1 MTTEKIKEL
10 MDACYMAK
18 RVRDMLPKLPDGVTP
33 SYIRFLDTIRKL
45 KEHQETVKISDISD
59 FMQLPRPGV
68 TRTVTEMEKKGY
80 LEKYSSDQDGRITY
94 VDITDAGEVLSDKYD
109 RIYFANLSQYMAGIS
124 QQDADCTI
132 STINKLYN
140 FMYERRD
147 HFE

>member
-33 SYIRFLDTIRKL
+33 SYIHVLDTIRKL
-45 KEHQETVKISDISD
+45 KELQEEVKISDISD

-68 TRTVTEMEKKGY
+68 TRTVTEMAKKGY
-80 LEKYSSDQDGRITY
+80 LKKYSSDQDGRITY
-94 VDITDAGEVLSDKYD
+94 VDITDAGEALSDKYD
-109 RIYFANLSQYMAGIS
+109 RIYFANLSQYMADIS

-140 FMYERRD
+140 LMYERRD

>member
-45 KEHQETVKISDISD
+45 KERQETVKISDISD

-68 TRTVTEMEKKGY
+68 TRTITEMEKKGY
-80 LEKYSSDQDGRITY
+80 LKKYSSEQDGRITY
-94 VDITDAGEVLSDKYD
+94 VDITDAGEALSDKYD

-140 FMYERRD
+140 IMYERRD

>member
-33 SYIRFLDTIRKL
+33 SYIHVLDTIRKL
-45 KEHQETVKISDISD
+45 KELQEEVKISDISD
-59 FMQLPRPGV
+59 FIQLPRPGV
-68 TRTVTEMEKKGY
+68 TRTVTEMAKKGY
-80 LEKYSSDQDGRITY
+80 LKKYSSDQDGRITY
-94 VDITDAGEVLSDKYD
+94 VDITDAGEALSDKYD
-109 RIYFANLSQYMAGIS
+109 RIYFANLSQYMADIS

-140 FMYERRD
+140 LMYERRD

>member
-33 SYIRFLDTIRKL
+33 SYIHVLDTIRKL
-45 KEHQETVKISDISD
+45 KELQEEVKISDISD

-68 TRTVTEMEKKGY
+68 TRTVTEMAKKGY
-80 LEKYSSDQDGRITY
+80 LKKYSSNQDGRITY
-94 VDITDAGEVLSDKYD
+94 VDITDAGEALSDKYD
-109 RIYFANLSQYMAGIS
+109 RIYFANLSQYMADIS

-140 FMYERRD
+140 LMYERRD